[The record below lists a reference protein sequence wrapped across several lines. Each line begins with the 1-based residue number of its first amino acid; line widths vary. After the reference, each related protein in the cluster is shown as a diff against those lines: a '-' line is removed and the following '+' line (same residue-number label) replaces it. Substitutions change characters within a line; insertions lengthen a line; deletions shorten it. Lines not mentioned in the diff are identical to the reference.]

1 MGSRESVDL
10 PDGHVI
16 AGRYRVERKLGA
28 GWEGEV
34 YKVRELKT
42 GIERAAKF
50 YYPTRNPAGKAAV
63 RYARKLNKLRGCSII
78 VQYHHQDTI
87 WSRDER
93 IDFVVSEYV
102 EGEILS
108 DFLARQ
114 PGGRLSA
121 FEALHL
127 LHALARGVEPIH
139 QLREYHGDIHQEN
152 IIVSRRGIGFEVRLV
167 DFFHLG
173 APTREKI
180 ADDVVD
186 LVHVL
191 HLSTGGAARY
201 GKQPAFVKAVCKGL
215 KRTLIVDQFRTAG
228 ELRRYLDTFA
238 WDD

>member
-10 PDGHVI
+10 PDGRVI

-63 RYARKLNKLRGCSII
+63 HYARKLNKLRDCSII
-78 VQYHHQDTI
+78 VQYHHQDAI

-114 PGGRLSA
+114 PGGRLGA
-121 FEALHL
+121 F
-127 LHALARGVEPIH
+127 
-139 QLREYHGDIHQEN
+139 
-152 IIVSRRGIGFEVRLV
+152 
-167 DFFHLG
+167 
-173 APTREKI
+173 
-180 ADDVVD
+180 DDV
-186 LVHVL
+186 LW
-191 HLSTGGAARY
+191 
-201 GKQPAFVKAVCKGL
+201 KQRAV
-215 KRTLIVDQFRTAG
+215 
-228 ELRRYLDTFA
+228 
-238 WDD
+238 